1 MKKWLTIVLLLFT
14 CLLIGCTE
22 QPINNGGKEK
32 VTLPDLFGKTLVE
45 AIVEVEGKVEF
56 NPVYVQTN
64 EFLPDQVIAYGG
76 GLKAGDEVDSGMI
89 IDLEISSKPVN
100 AVNHD
105 NGNTIDFVSQV
116 SVLTGPYSE
125 LNKDT
130 LLPLGL
136 YGTDLGIPVTLAD
149 GKIGF
154 FFGDTFSGANMKGI
168 WNSNFLA
175 VTSDKNY
182 NDGLKFDYVVT
193 NPNDTPT
200 CPAQGRHQSGDEN
213 NRDVEVTKIPTGAI
227 TIGEYTY
234 LFYMSIRYWGVSG
247 SWLVNYNQ
255 VRKSKDL
262 VNWEEVEGLRWDE
275 LSAPNF
281 GQIYPFKDPK
291 SDYIY
296 IYGIPGGRSG
306 GCCLGRTT
314 VENFED
320 IAEYEYL
327 VSKDTWVKG
336 NNGLARLLANEYY
349 VVSPSVAELSC
360 MYNEYLN
367 KYIMVFYRNGSLIMV
382 SSDTPDGVFSNG
394 VSLLNQTDYN
404 GIYGGFIHP
413 ELISDGGKC
422 FYMTVSC
429 WAVYNVYWVKVV
441 LK

>member
-14 CLLIGCTE
+14 CLLIGCSEPATS
-22 QPINNGGKEK
+22 NTSKEK
-32 VTLPDLFGKTLVE
+32 VTLPDLQGKTLVD

-64 EFLPDQVIAYGG
+64 EVLPDQVIAYGG

-89 IDLEISSKPVN
+89 IDLQISSKPAN
-100 AVNHD
+100 AVSHD
-105 NGNTIDFVSQV
+105 DNVDFVSQI
-116 SVLTGPYSE
+116 SVLTGPESE
-125 LNKDT
+125 LNKDL

-182 NDGLKFDYVVT
+182 NDGLKFDYV
-193 NPNDTPT
+193 PLTPT
-200 CPAQGRHQSGDEN
+200 DLVACPAQGKHQSSDADD
-213 NRDVEVTKIPTGAI
+213 RSVEVTKIPTGAI

-234 LFYMSIRYWGVSG
+234 LFYMSIRYWGTHG
-247 SWLVNYNQ
+247 EWLVNYNQ
-255 VRKSKDL
+255 CVKSKDL
-262 VNWEEVEGLRWDE
+262 VNWEDVEGLRWTED
-275 LSAPNF
+275 AAYNF
-281 GQIYPFKDPK
+281 GQIYPMKDPK

-296 IYGIPGGRSG
+296 IYGIPGGRNG
-306 GCCLGRTT
+306 GCMVGRTT
-314 VENFED
+314 VANFENFS
-320 IAEYEYL
+320 EYEYL
-327 VSKDTWVKG
+327 VASNTWVKG
-336 NNGLARLLANEYY
+336 SEGLARLKANEYY

-360 MYNEYLN
+360 MYNEYLG
-367 KYIMVFYRNGSLIMV
+367 KYIMVFYRNGSLTMV
-382 SSDTPDGVFSNG
+382 SSETPDGIFSNG
-394 VSLLNQTDYN
+394 VKLLDQTDYD

-413 ELISDGGKC
+413 ELVSDGGKS

-429 WAVYNVYWVKVV
+429 WKVYNVYWVKVV